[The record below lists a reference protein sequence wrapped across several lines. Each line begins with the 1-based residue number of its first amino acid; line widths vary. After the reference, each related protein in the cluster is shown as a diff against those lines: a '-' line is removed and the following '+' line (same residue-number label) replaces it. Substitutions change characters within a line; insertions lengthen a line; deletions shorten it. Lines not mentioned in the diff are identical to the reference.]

1 MLIQNASPRR
11 HGGTRGAPLTD
22 TLTTEDATLT
32 TIKKAIV
39 FISEHILVQFD
50 VSKYV

>member
-1 MLIQNASPRR
+1 MLKIQNASPRR
-11 HGGTRGAPLTD
+11 RGATPPLTD
-22 TLTTEDATLT
+22 TLTTDDATLT

-39 FISEHILVQFD
+39 FISEHILVQFG